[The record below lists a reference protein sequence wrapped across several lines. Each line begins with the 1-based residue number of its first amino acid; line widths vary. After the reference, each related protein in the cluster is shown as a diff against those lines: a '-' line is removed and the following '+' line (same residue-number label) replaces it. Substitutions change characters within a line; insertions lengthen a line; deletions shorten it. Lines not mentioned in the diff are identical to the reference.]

1 MNRLQ
6 VDLIIRWYDK
16 TKLLNLS
23 LKKQPAV
30 TILTTSQL
38 LIISFYNYEIKYHFK
53 HR

>member
-23 LKKQPAV
+23 LKK
-30 TILTTSQL
+30 TTSCYNTNNKSIAHNQL
-38 LIISFYNYEIKYHFK
+38 L
-53 HR
+53 